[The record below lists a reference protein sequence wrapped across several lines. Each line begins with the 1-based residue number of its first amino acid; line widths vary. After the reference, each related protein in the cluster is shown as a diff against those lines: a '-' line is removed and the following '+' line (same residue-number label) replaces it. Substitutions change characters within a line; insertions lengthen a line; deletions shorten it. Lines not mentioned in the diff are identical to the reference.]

1 MSRQVKF
8 YSVSADR
15 INDMMERNPEKVE
28 VFVDDD
34 GAIYFVSKGDLE
46 AYELKHYGVKKETQE
61 KIIPNMF
68 LEENEF
74 ELF

>member
-15 INDMMERNPEKVE
+15 IDAMMERNPEKVE
-28 VFVDDD
+28 VFVDDS
-34 GAIYFVSKGDLE
+34 GAIYFVGKGDLE
-46 AYELKHYGVKKETQE
+46 AYELKHYGIKKETQE

-68 LEENEF
+68 LEENEL